1 MAFSIMWRS
10 LFFSR
15 AEKNT
20 DILSNTTYLT
30 ETRTRSP
37 FTAINIAVFHDRR
50 GGDGAKCK
58 SVRRIFKHDYVLLY
72 NYKKIAVSVKTC
84 PFTALTLYFEE

>member
-72 NYKKIAVSVKTC
+72 NYKKIAVSVETC

>member
-30 ETRTRSP
+30 ETWTRSP

>member
-1 MAFSIMWRS
+1 MVFSIMWRS

-50 GGDGAKCK
+50 GEDGAKCK

>member
-50 GGDGAKCK
+50 GGNGAKCK

-72 NYKKIAVSVKTC
+72 NYKKIAVSVKAC

>member
-37 FTAINIAVFHDRR
+37 FTAINIAVFHDRW

>member
-1 MAFSIMWRS
+1 MVFSIMWRS

>member
-58 SVRRIFKHDYVLLY
+58 SVRRIFKHNYVLLY